1 MLNQQIEAGDLF
13 HICLPSS
20 KPGERVKMT
29 FCHIPSGEF
38 RMGHHRSNHSVEPGT
53 VESVQSFWMGQTPVT
68 QQQFNCWKVT
78 LPKEKQPD
86 SSGPKDHP
94 ADFMN
99 WFQAMEFCK
108 WMTESCKDQMPER
121 FELASLPTEA
131 HWEYACRAGSNT
143 EYWNGDGEKAL
154 DEVGWSGVVP
164 RRSVAK
170 KKCNPWGLYDVHG
183 NVWEWCWD
191 GWNELIPKRHK
202 IKQTKKEKKLIELPP
217 EITAYR
223 IMKGGSCEEP
233 ASKCRSAS
241 RIESIAEN
249 SGSDGGFRVCLISA
263 LSSAQGKILHLN
275 E

>member
-1 MLNQQIEAGDLF
+1 MLNQQNEAGDLF
-13 HICLPSS
+13 HICLPGS
-20 KPGERVKMT
+20 KPGERVKMI
-29 FCHIPSGEF
+29 FCHIPSGKF

-68 QQQFNCWKVT
+68 QQQFNCWKAT

-108 WMTESCKDQMPER
+108 WMIELCKDQMPEQ

-131 HWEYACRAGSNT
+131 QWEYACRAGSNT

-154 DEVGWSGVVP
+154 DEVGWFGEVS

-170 KKCNPWGLYDVHG
+170 KRCNPWGLYVCMEMSGSGVGMGGMISFPRD
-183 NVWEWCWD
+183 
-191 GWNELIPKRHK
+191 IKFSKRRKRRNSSSCH
-202 IKQTKKEKKLIELPP
+202 QKLPL
-217 EITAYR
+217 TAY
-223 IMKGGSCEEP
+223 
-233 ASKCRSAS
+233 
-241 RIESIAEN
+241 
-249 SGSDGGFRVCLISA
+249 
-263 LSSAQGKILHLN
+263 
-275 E
+275 